1 MAVTTGTAL
10 LASALIGL
18 GTAVDSGI
26 KAKKGQRA
34 MDKAQDAARKDSA
47 KQAALA
53 EQEMN
58 RMNQKKPDLAA
69 LRAGNAMATK
79 PGTLLTS
86 PGGDKNMQLGK
97 STLLGA

>member
-1 MAVTTGTAL
+1 MAT
-10 LASALIGL
+10 SALIASAVIG
-18 GTAVDSGI
+18 GATAIDSSV
-26 KAKKGQRA
+26 KAKKGQRRA
-34 MDKAQDAARKDSA
+34 DAAQDAARKDSA

-58 RMNQKKPDLAA
+58 KMNQKKPDMAA